1 MENPDEEGL
10 IRRETGGTLQGFATI
25 LDESFGQGAFIPTP
39 KICLKYPSPP
49 LVSGLFP
56 QVRSSLRV
64 LRPWH
69 PSLRRRKAGAGE
81 RLSPGLLLLRNLR
94 EEAGHRGRV
103 LPHGGQE
110 AAMQAGLR
118 GRQDEG

>member
-1 MENPDEEGL
+1 MILSVRVLLFP
-10 IRRETGGTLQGFATI
+10 LQ
-25 LDESFGQGAFIPTP
+25 
-39 KICLKYPSPP
+39 KYVSNIHPP

-56 QVRSSLRV
+56 QVRPSLRV